1 MDPKRS
7 VSLVIQAL
15 DTLKHYMNVI
25 VDGGQESWWEP
36 LRKRAGIVVKKLKG
50 WGAVQ
55 KEL

>member
-15 DTLKHYMNVI
+15 DTLKHYTNVI
-25 VDGGQESWWEP
+25 VDGGRGSLWEP
-36 LRKRAGIVVKKLKG
+36 LRKEAGIVVKKLKG

-55 KEL
+55 KE